1 MTKQEAI
8 QKAYEAAGVDW
19 DKVKEFVDDS
29 GNCMM
34 YDSFGKKL
42 NLSFQ
47 EMGFTQEQ
55 YKNVFHS
62 GVNEKSELMY
72 RPKSLSGIDTNNGWT
87 KIESENDLP
96 KDNDAYFVAYS
107 DGSVEHFLTG
117 SWIRTFKELE
127 SNPEYPPK
135 RILTHYQPIQKPKPP
150 IY

>member
-8 QKAYEAAGVDW
+8 QRAWGENWEIVQ
-19 DKVKEFVDDS
+19 DKCDDNGFVPFWTFL
-29 GNCMM
+29 NP
-34 YDSFGKKL
+34 GKIHIDIRYVGRSKFIRPESLKGL
-42 NLSFQ
+42 N
-47 EMGFTQEQ
+47 
-55 YKNVFHS
+55 
-62 GVNEKSELMY
+62 
-72 RPKSLSGIDTNNGWT
+72 DNNGWT